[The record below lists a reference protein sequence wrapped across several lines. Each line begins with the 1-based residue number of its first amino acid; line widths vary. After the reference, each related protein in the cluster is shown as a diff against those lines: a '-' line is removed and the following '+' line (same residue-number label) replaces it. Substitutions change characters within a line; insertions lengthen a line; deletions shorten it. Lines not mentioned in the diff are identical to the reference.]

1 MKNSIKP
8 KLASGFRDYLPPDAA
23 AREWMVETIKT
34 VFKRFG
40 FLPLETPG
48 VEQEEILTGGDPNFK
63 KQLFRLNLGGQ
74 DDKTAL
80 RFDLTVPLARV
91 VAAYSNELPK
101 PFKRY
106 QVGNVWRG
114 ERAQAGRFREFT
126 QFDADIVGASDV
138 AADAEIISL
147 MYETLT
153 ALGFEKFLI
162 RVNNRKVLN
171 ALREFADFPKEKT
184 EKVLR
189 IMDKLDKDGWEGV
202 ATELASDSGAGLK
215 ENSIKSI
222 KKFLEL
228 KGKNK
233 EILKKA
239 VALFENSKAAEE
251 GVTELEELAKNI
263 EALGVPEKNWAI
275 DFSVA
280 RGLGYYTGPVFEAI
294 LTDYPELG
302 SIFAGGR
309 YDDLVSRFGSA
320 DIPATGASVGVD
332 RLFVA
337 LKKFNLFPDIKS
349 PAQILVLNFD
359 ENSEEICEKLASEL
373 RRGGIST
380 EIYLGQEKNLKGQ
393 LNYAVKQSYPV
404 VLIIGEEERK
414 RKIVQ
419 IKNMKERT
427 QEAVPIKET
436 LGYLKKL
443 LNV

>member
-1 MKNSIKP
+1 MKKYIEPN
-8 KLASGFRDYLPPDAA
+8 LASGFRDYLPADAA

-34 VFKRFG
+34 IFKRFG
-40 FLPLETPG
+40 FVPLETPG

-63 KQLFRLNLGGQ
+63 KQLFKLNLGGQ
-74 DDKTAL
+74 DEKTAL

-91 VAAYSNELPK
+91 VASYSNELPK

-106 QVGNVWRG
+106 QIGSVWRG
-114 ERAQAGRFREFT
+114 ERAQAGRFREFM
-126 QFDADIVGASDV
+126 QFDADIVGASGV

-147 MYETLT
+147 MYETLS
-153 ALGFEKFLI
+153 ALGFKKFLI
-162 RVNNRKVLN
+162 RVNDRKVLN
-171 ALREFADFPKEKT
+171 SLSEYADFPKEKT

-189 IMDKLDKDGWEGV
+189 IMDKLDKLGWNGV
-202 ATELASDSGAGLK
+202 ESELASDSGGGLK

-222 KKFLEL
+222 KKFLGI

-233 EILKKA
+233 DVLKEA
-239 VALFENSKAAEE
+239 TELFKNCRVAEE
-251 GVTELEELAKNI
+251 GVMELENLAKNV

-337 LKKFNLFPDIKS
+337 LKKFDLFPDFKS
-349 PAQILVLNFD
+349 PAQVLVLNFD
-359 ENSEEICEKLASEL
+359 DDSEKICENLASDL
-373 RRGGIST
+373 RRNGVST

-393 LNYAVKQSYPV
+393 LNYAVKQNFPV

-414 RKIVQ
+414 KKIVQ
-419 IKNMKERT
+419 IKNMRERA
-427 QEAVPIKET
+427 QEAVPREDV
-436 LGYLKKL
+436 LNYLRNI
-443 LNV
+443 LNT